1 MEISL
6 AANILGAK
14 MKFNLDPHQMT
25 TVDYCLKNKY
35 SIMAL
40 SMGLGKT
47 MTALAI
53 WQRTGGNC
61 LVVCPSYLVSNW
73 ISEIR
78 KFLGEK
84 PIITAIRKGKDFYHI
99 FDSDFVIVS
108 YDLAQKSE
116 QIFEWADMVV
126 LDEANY
132 IMSMKAKRTEYL
144 HRAIYENSIKRCYLL
159 TGTPI
164 KNRIEEYYSLLALCN
179 YNPEIKHSEFLEK
192 YPDSIAFADH
202 FSYRKEYTMEINGRW
217 VTIVKW
223 EGVKNVEE
231 LRSNLKGKYI
241 RFSSKDVLK
250 LETPRTKDILISETA
265 DKKLL
270 EEFENHYSDED
281 NHSVKSNYK
290 AEAALKKVPFT
301 VKYVKDLLEQI
312 ECVPIYTDHVE
323 SAKALAAA
331 FETEAITGA
340 MPAARRA
347 EIGREF
353 QEGKRRVL
361 VATIKSF
368 STGISLTRAN
378 NLVLSDYSWVPGDI
392 EQTIYRI
399 HRRDQ
404 TRTCLIHR
412 ILGSPQDQQILNAVE
427 EKIKTISKVV

>member
-1 MEISL
+1 ML
-6 AANILGAK
+6 YT
-14 MKFNLDPHQMT
+14 LDPHQVT
-25 TVDYCLKNKY
+25 TVEYCLENRY
-35 SIMAL
+35 AIMAL
-40 SMGLGKT
+40 EMGLGKSIS
-47 MTALAI
+47 ALEI
-53 WQRTGGNC
+53 WKRTGGNC
-61 LVVCPSYLVSNW
+61 LIVCPSYLVSNW

-78 KFLGEK
+78 KFLGDK
-84 PIITAIRKGKDFYHI
+84 PIITAIRKGKDFYEI

-132 IMSMKAKRTEYL
+132 LMSMKTKRTMYI
-144 HRAIYENSIKRCYLL
+144 HKAIYENSIKRCYLL

-164 KNRIEEYYSLLALCN
+164 KNRVEEYYSLLALCN
-179 YNPEIKHSEFLEK
+179 YDPRLKGSAFLEK
-192 YPDSIAFADH
+192 FPDSISFADY
-202 FSYRKEYTMEINGRW
+202 FSYREEFTMEMRGRW

-223 EGVKNVEE
+223 SGVKNVEE
-231 LRSNLKGKYI
+231 LKSYLKGHYI

-250 LETPRTKDILISETA
+250 LETPRTKDILVSEVN

-270 EEFENHYSDED
+270 EEFEGHYSDEE

-301 VKYVKDLLEQI
+301 IKYVKDLLEQV

-331 FETEAITGA
+331 FGIEAITGE
-340 MPAARRA
+340 MPAAKRSI
-347 EIGREF
+347 IGNEF
-353 QEGKRRVL
+353 QEGKRRVI

-378 NLVLSDYSWVPGDI
+378 NLVFNDLPWIPGDLA
-392 EQTIYRI
+392 QTIYRI

-404 TRTCLIHR
+404 KKTCVIHK
-412 ILGSPQDQQILNAVE
+412 ILGSPQDA
-427 EKIKTISKVV
+427 KISETLESKSRTIEKVV